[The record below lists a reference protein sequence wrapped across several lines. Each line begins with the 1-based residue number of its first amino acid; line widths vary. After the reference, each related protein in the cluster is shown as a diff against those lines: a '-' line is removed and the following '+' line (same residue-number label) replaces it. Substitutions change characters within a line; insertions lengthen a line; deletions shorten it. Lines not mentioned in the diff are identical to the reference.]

1 MFVVPSSIPPAS
13 NNLLTTSLSP
23 LVVVLTK
30 LQLPALDLP
39 ALLAIARL
47 SFTRNGIPSRG
58 GRGMEGS
65 QEARRESERIDSERA
80 SGFKEIRRL
89 REGKREMRWRY

>member
-1 MFVVPSSIPPAS
+1 
-13 NNLLTTSLSP
+13 
-23 LVVVLTK
+23 
-30 LQLPALDLP
+30 
-39 ALLAIARL
+39 
-47 SFTRNGIPSRG
+47 
-58 GRGMEGS
+58 MEGS